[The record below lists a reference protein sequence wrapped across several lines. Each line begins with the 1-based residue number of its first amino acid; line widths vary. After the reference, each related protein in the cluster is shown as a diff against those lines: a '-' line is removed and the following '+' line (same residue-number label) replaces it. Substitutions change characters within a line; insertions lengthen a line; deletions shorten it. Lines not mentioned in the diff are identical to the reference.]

1 MEPFRKLPIMLSENV
16 LHFKYPVGNV
26 APGEHMKGIIVL
38 RVSDR
43 FESVSIQFAGSEEA
57 FII

>member
-1 MEPFRKLPIMLSENV
+1 
-16 LHFKYPVGNV
+16 
-26 APGEHMKGIIVL
+26 MKGIIVL

-43 FESVSIQFAGSEEA
+43 FESVSIQFAGGEEA